1 MENIANIS
9 TSWLF
14 ILGFLLG
21 VSVTVAVIAAKAWS
35 DAKSEL
41 DNANFRLRRLTDKRE
56 GI

>member
-14 ILGFLLG
+14 IVGFLLG
-21 VSVTVAVIAAKAWS
+21 VSVTVAVIASKAWS

-41 DNANFRLRRLTDKRE
+41 DSVNFRLRRVTEKKE